1 MPTVLRVCSEPPEVR
16 PAPVRAGGLGRLCAR
31 LVRMRTAVLVL
42 RLSLTCGACGAGS
55 SGFSR
60 PAPVLMDSAA
70 SPWSPTLFTWT
81 PPARETGAWAR
92 RGRVSVGTV
101 PRFGSPMVFSPAGC
115 QSQPRTP
122 SGPALLV
129 GVPPLL
135 SVGGRP
141 RFIPVSTRRSALS
154 AYVRHV

>member
-31 LVRMRTAVLVL
+31 LVRMRTAILVL

-92 RGRVSVGTV
+92 RGRVSVVLSLVSDPPWCFHPPGV
-101 PRFGSPMVFSPAGC
+101 SHSLGLPQYLPFWSASPHSSAWAG
-115 QSQPRTP
+115 
-122 SGPALLV
+122 GPALSL
-129 GVPPLL
+129 
-135 SVGGRP
+135 
-141 RFIPVSTRRSALS
+141 
-154 AYVRHV
+154 